1 MPLFIALFIL
11 LTITLSLL
19 FVHLRFR
26 LNLKLIVIA
35 ILIGLLASLVGDQV
49 KQMGINFGIINKSDP
64 IFNFIF
70 SLFATGLSGQLIV
83 FLFIKILIYPSR
95 HFKMPVFGLI
105 YCVWISIGFVLPEFL
120 TMNEKTYPLI
130 NILNILGHISMSM
143 ILGYFISMAKF
154 SEDAKQNFTYLNT
167 GLGSIIL
174 IQGLHEFF
182 ILERQFPNLI
192 VLMLGTSFLALM
204 LTAHL
209 LRQQKAEQN
218 DSNNSK
224 INDLYPNEQ

>member
-26 LNLKLIVIA
+26 LNLSLILIAVI
-35 ILIGLLASLVGDQV
+35 IGLLASLVGDQV

-83 FLFIKILIYPSR
+83 FLFINILIYPSR

-143 ILGYFISMAKF
+143 VLGYFISMAKF
-154 SEDAKQNFTYLNT
+154 SEDANQNFTYLNS

-174 IQGLHEFF
+174 MQGLHEFF

-209 LRQQKAEQN
+209 LRQQKTEQK